1 MKLNCTN
8 CGEYVGSDIAD
19 EIERL
24 QDKLL
29 RAVSVLKEL
38 RDDGLSD
45 RYVQDEA
52 RNKRVRAVI
61 AENEGAAERLVGVE
75 DWRDG
80 SRPRE
85 AAAEIDRLREAR
97 NLAYGLL
104 WTMKPIDRGN
114 HKDDVAC
121 RAREALLATMTK
133 DDQIAGIVA
142 AKAALK
148 GQP

>member
-80 SRPRE
+80 SRPRVSPRE
-85 AAAEIDRLREAR
+85 AAAEIDRLREA
-97 NLAYGLL
+97 LAQYGRAYVAGAFGRHG
-104 WTMKPIDRGN
+104 RGS
-114 HKDDVAC
+114 AQ
-121 RAREALLATMTK
+121 LT
-133 DDQIAGIVA
+133 A
-142 AKAALK
+142 AFENASAVLEALK
-148 GQP
+148 GQS